1 MRNDGL
7 RLRCVADSGLHGCRG
22 CDGEGKESRK
32 EESNGIMFVCDNCG
46 STFDLP
52 RAWKEH
58 GEIHIGS
65 PCCLT
70 GYEEA
75 FRCKQCDAVIPEEQN
90 LFHKCA
96 KCEAK
101 TFERFIWLLENEF
114 DDDDRAYINRFCEGA
129 DLTEPEKIKPV
140 LAILRG

>member
-1 MRNDGL
+1 
-7 RLRCVADSGLHGCRG
+7 
-22 CDGEGKESRK
+22 
-32 EESNGIMFVCDNCG
+32 MFVCDNCG

-75 FRCKQCDAVIPEEQN
+75 FRCKQCDAVIPGEQN
-90 LFHKCA
+90 LFGLCA
-96 KCEAK
+96 KCEDRALK
-101 TFERFIWLLENEF
+101 RFKWLLCNEF
-114 DDDDRAYINRFCEGA
+114 TAAERAYI
-129 DLTEPEKIKPV
+129 
-140 LAILRG
+140 ILRWRYLIHKKFKRRSK